1 MLPVFILM
9 LLQSKVLKFTYIFIT
24 KHHIN
29 GKVYILQVKVALF
42 FTCLKFQFCFL
53 IYYRKH
59 LLWDIVKGIPSCQAR
74 KLKHKDTEL
83 TKCCNS
89 SKLSFST
96 PPPPFPPT
104 DMSIKSVSVLPL
116 AQQRELL
123 TAWNCRWMDTRK
135 QDLHN
140 SFQRNPVGKEGMR
153 GPSERNLLDY
163 AREDLV
169 PKNIPHGGVGV
180 GGVGILALPE
190 DWAWGT
196 EDDERAFPHRSAALK
211 QRWGNNNAGGQESQT
226 QDRLGLRGGG
236 RSGDTTRATYFLEGG

>member
-1 MLPVFILM
+1 MFVM
-9 LLQSKVLKFTYIFIT
+9 KRCR
-24 KHHIN
+24 N
-29 GKVYILQVKVALF
+29 GKAYILQVKVTWF
-42 FTCLKFQFCFL
+42 FTCLKFQFCFS

-59 LLWDIVKGIPSCQAR
+59 PLWDIVKGRPSCQAR
-74 KLKHKDTEL
+74 RLKHKDIEL

-89 SKLSFST
+89 SKLSLST

-153 GPSERNLLDY
+153 GPSERIDSPTFC
-163 AREDLV
+163 REDLV
-169 PKNIPHGGVGV
+169 PKNIPLGETGLEFWASPRTGRGGQRTTRGH
-180 GGVGILALPE
+180 LP
-190 DWAWGT
+190 T
-196 EDDERAFPHRSAALK
+196 HQQHRSEDGEVTML
-211 QRWGNNNAGGQESQT
+211 E
-226 QDRLGLRGGG
+226 DRRVRHKDELGLGGGG

>member
-1 MLPVFILM
+1 MERFIFTRQRLP
-9 LLQSKVLKFTYIFIT
+9 Y
-24 KHHIN
+24 
-29 GKVYILQVKVALF
+29 F
-42 FTCLKFQFCFL
+42 FTCLKFQFCFS

-59 LLWDIVKGIPSCQAR
+59 PLWDIVKGIPSCQAR

-89 SKLSFST
+89 SKLSLCT

-153 GPSERNLLDY
+153 GPRER
-163 AREDLV
+163 
-169 PKNIPHGGVGV
+169 I
-180 GGVGILALPE
+180 
-190 DWAWGT
+190 
-196 EDDERAFPHRSAALK
+196 
-211 QRWGNNNAGGQESQT
+211 ESP
-226 QDRLGLRGGG
+226 RFCWG
-236 RSGDTTRATYFLEGG
+236 RSGSQEYSPRGWGRRGWNSVPPQGLRLGDGRRTRAHFPTHQQHRSKDGEITML